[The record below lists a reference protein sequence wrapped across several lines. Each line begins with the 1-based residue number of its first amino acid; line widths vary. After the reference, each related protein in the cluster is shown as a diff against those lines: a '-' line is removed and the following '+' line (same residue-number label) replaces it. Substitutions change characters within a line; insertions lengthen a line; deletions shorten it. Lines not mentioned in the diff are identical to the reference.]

1 MKKRKWMSILLMA
14 GMILNQTSLYANT
27 AAVNIEAIAAEDTSV
42 KAQDTSETLTI
53 SETVAQLD
61 GQVSNELAGEIVQT
75 PDQEE
80 DSEHT
85 STSTEGETVTQMGNQ
100 VILTLN
106 TTRAVVNGKETSLLS
121 PPTVIQNTTLL
132 PLRFVANEVV
142 GAQVEWNSET
152 QTVTI
157 TKNGT
162 VVQVTIGSHTAM
174 IDGLPVELEV
184 TPMIKDGVTLL
195 PVRFISEAF
204 DIQVEF
210 ESTTKVITL
219 TEKIK
224 ASVPVVDEKP
234 NEKPI
239 ASFVVPQ
246 DYVAG
251 QEVTVTNTSTDP
263 DGDEIIDQL
272 WSVGEGAV
280 VNKDISKIFKK
291 PRAGT
296 YVIGLQVQDA
306 RGLWSDWTYET
317 VTIAENKAPV
327 ITGLTAHKSSY
338 AQGEKMEFSY
348 TYDNETWETVKE
360 GKWTYRSSS
369 DEPKRAT
376 LGKPEVLF
384 AEGDYIITLYLDDAY
399 GNRSEGV
406 ETRVHITSEE
416 KMSELAYR
424 FTQGKIGGWIDN
436 FKGINYLNYKDA
448 VITNKEAV
456 PGTLIMSDS
465 PEVVKGEG
473 ILYKDKL
480 KGKGR
485 LLVHHISAIPDTGK
499 TQRLAMILRNETQ
512 EPITVTLSNKAIK
525 GPVADTLRA
534 GQVAL
539 EAYYKGSAPETIQ
552 LAPGESKYMYEKNW
566 LNNQCITAHVDIES
580 SGEVTFITAALN
592 SDQTLEDID
601 SLIYYPADGTHYSG
615 TYDTIAF
622 KYNVVLDGKEAEKIN
637 IGIPNSGEWVTGYDQ
652 RTMGYVENAGNFG
665 VSYYITV
672 TAPEDTGVILNNRGG
687 TFKGAIKWNNEVY
700 NMPLEGTFS
709 GTTSKAVTVGTI
721 KKGETVTIEYMLP
734 NGSAAPTLIGF
745 IPKSCW

>member
-1 MKKRKWMSILLMA
+1 MT
-14 GMILNQTSLYANT
+14 GMILNQTSLYAET
-27 AAVNIEAIAAEDTSV
+27 PEVTPITIAA
-42 KAQDTSETLTI
+42 AMNI
-53 SETVAQLD
+53 SDATNQE
-61 GQVSNELAGEIVQT
+61 NVQT
-75 PDQEE
+75 PAQETE
-80 DSEHT
+80 SDTSAAGTENAAVSENEVT
-85 STSTEGETVTQMGNQ
+85 SEQKGNQ
-100 VILTLN
+100 VVLILN
-106 TTRAVVNGKETSLLS
+106 TTKATVNGEETSLLS
-121 PPTVIQNTTLL
+121 PPTVVQNTTLL
-132 PLRFVANEVV
+132 PLRFVVNQVV
-142 GAQVEWNSET
+142 DAQVEWNSET

-162 VVQVTIGSHTAM
+162 VVQVTIGSHTAYV
-174 IDGLPVELEV
+174 DGMPVELEV

-204 DIQVEF
+204 EIKVEF
-210 ESTTKVITL
+210 ESSTKVITL
-219 TEKIK
+219 TEKVQ
-224 ASVPVVDEKP
+224 ASVPVVDERP

-239 ASFVVPQ
+239 ASFVIPQ

-251 QEVTVTNTSTDP
+251 QEVIVTSTSTDP
-263 DGDEIIDQL
+263 DGDAIVDQL
-272 WSVGEGAV
+272 WSVVGDKMV
-280 VNKDISKIFKK
+280 TNKEIGKIFKK

-296 YVIGLQVQDA
+296 YVIGLQVQDV

-327 ITGLTAHKSSY
+327 ITGLTAKKSSY
-338 AQGEKMEFSY
+338 AQGEKMEFVY

-399 GNRSEGV
+399 GNRSEGI

-424 FTQGKIGGWIDN
+424 FTQGKTGGWIDN
-436 FKGINYLNYKDA
+436 FKGINYLNYKD
-448 VITNKEAV
+448 VVVTEKTDV

-485 LLVHHISAIPDTGK
+485 LLVHHISAIPDTTK
-499 TQRLAMILRNETQ
+499 TQRLALILRNETQ

-539 EAYYKGSAPETIQ
+539 EAYYKGSAPETIK
-552 LAPGESKYMYEKNW
+552 LAPGESQYIYDKNW
-566 LNNQCITAHVDIES
+566 LNNQCITAHIDIES

-592 SDQTLEDID
+592 GDQTLKDID
-601 SLIYYPADGTHYSG
+601 LLTYYPADGAHYSG
-615 TYDTIAF
+615 TYDKIAF
-622 KYNVVLDGKEAEKIN
+622 NYSIVLDGKESEKLN
-637 IGIPNSGEWVTGYDQ
+637 IGIPNSGEWVVGYDQ

-665 VSYYITV
+665 VSYYLKV
-672 TAPEDTGVILNNRGG
+672 TATEDTGVILNNRGG

-709 GTTSKAVTVGTI
+709 GTTTKAVTVGTI
-721 KKGETVTIEYMLP
+721 RKGETVTIEYMLP